1 MAKGALLL
9 SCKLCKKHFGMVPS
23 LRHRSPMAGAQES
36 GHLRKCQRC
45 GGAASSGIDPRYL
58 GVSRQRVAE
67 LCNKGQLEE
76 VNFCGTSFISG
87 RSIEEHLEGEKAKG
101 GRGIKR
107 QTLWQKVVFSYHLGN
122 AIAEIVVPD

>member
-1 MAKGALLL
+1 MQALQET
-9 SCKLCKKHFGMVPS
+9 FWD
-23 LRHRSPMAGAQES
+23 GAQPATSFADGWRARVRTFAEMS
-36 GHLRKCQRC
+36 EVR
-45 GGAASSGIDPRYL
+45 GGLLPRASIHDIL